1 MGQSHTL
8 FDSRRIIMAKKLA
21 KLAKVNESF
30 TVNRYDNGFMIEVGG
45 RDSDSEWKTAKVM
58 CSTEAELFEVIKEAL
73 AMEVDT

>member
-1 MGQSHTL
+1 MT
-8 FDSRRIIMAKKLA
+8 KKLN

-45 RDSDSEWKTAKVM
+45 RDKESEWKNCKVL

-73 AMEVDT
+73 SMEIDS